1 MLFHRPLATVTP
13 SLDGDV
19 LAVLS
24 HAAGGFTTGQ
34 LHRMLPGRSEE
45 GIRRVLHRLVDQGV
59 VTAERVGN
67 AWLYSLNREH
77 LAAEPIIA
85 LANLAVT
92 LLGRLE
98 EHLAGWSVPPLYAAV
113 FGSAARATMTADS
126 DIDVLLVRADDADM
140 ARWEAQV
147 DVLAADVTH
156 WTGNDC
162 RPLVYTDVELAAASV
177 EPVLAEVA
185 VHGLTVAG
193 EREWFV
199 RQLKR

>member
-19 LAVLS
+19 LALL
-24 HAAGGFTTGQ
+24 ARADTGFTTGQ
-34 LHRMLPGRSEE
+34 LHRMLAGRSEE

-59 VTAERVGN
+59 VTAEAAGN
-67 AWLYSLNREH
+67 AWLYRLNREH
-77 LAAEPIIA
+77 LAADAIIA

-92 LLGRLE
+92 LLDRLGGR
-98 EHLAGWSVPPLYAAV
+98 LAGWSIPPRYASV
-113 FGSAARATMTADS
+113 FGSAARGTMTADS
-126 DIDVLLVRADDADM
+126 DIDLLLIQPDDAM
-140 ARWEAQV
+140 TGWGIEV
-147 DVLAADVTH
+147 DRLAADVTH

-162 RPLVYTDVELAAASV
+162 RPLVFTAQEMGAAAA
-177 EPVLAEVA
+177 EPVLAEIA

-193 EREWFV
+193 DRKWFV